1 METRKFINT
10 RRSEDEDR
18 QDITPANREETYVR
32 EGNAEILRLGS
43 KEEKIFLQ
51 NDLLYQDHQNSF
63 KKISARIPKVY
74 QFSDDQQ
81 AEIFSDTSIHGN
93 SEITDGRQE
102 ANLLPSVTKE
112 IESKEEDSL
121 RQKFSTSVTEQIESK
136 EEKQPKKFLITFPQE
151 NTQEEKSLTNCFT
164 DTVQLENF
172 STCFPTHDAGRKKR
186 ETEDLVQNVSTD
198 TAMTDQRTEQQ
209 MIDEKET
216 SNNFAE
222 TEHHEKEIPISD
234 QYAESLY
241 SFTIDKSKPT
251 IVVQNEKPPNEI
263 LLIKN
268 VSKHISSKETEI
280 SKKPE
285 ADPIA
290 ESTLL
295 PSVSVQDCKS
305 ISNLINISHFEEERS
320 RLASFQRDLLLT
332 RFLVEEQRR
341 FLNQTSDTVSL
352 PGSLSMGTQTDRHQ
366 ATQTDVLCMM
376 RPEPRKVKSEN
387 DDSSDSDIDC
397 LSSTRRISRRTIC
410 IIGKDGSRHKIRTPI
425 IEESESTEMLRHT
438 STIPLQREN
447 KSSMLRLYNNRNKI
461 KEVLVNGKTEKYDR
475 AILCHNKHHKSTT
488 DISDFKTDQKKVHL
502 SLRDAKKSMS
512 YSNIND
518 ANILTEKEVYTP
530 RSLKSRMIAR
540 RLSASEQQTAHYT
553 SNKQQETKEKQK
565 FDAKNLFASKS
576 SNKIEEQQKRDY
588 RQKLRHQKSVN
599 GEKENV
605 QPESKGT
612 SKANLIKIGDD
623 ENGDNEENLSVQ
635 SVGMGTLKLKGKN
648 QQLMEKKSV
657 FTIAYDDATTEHL
670 GESSNGSTHD

>member
-1 METRKFINT
+1 MEIRKFMNT
-10 RRSEDEDR
+10 RRSGDEDR
-18 QDITPANREETYVR
+18 QDVTPANREETYVR
-32 EGNAEILRLGS
+32 EGNAEILRLRS
-43 KEEKIFLQ
+43 KEEKIFHQ
-51 NDLLYQDHQNSF
+51 NDLRHKEHQNSSE
-63 KKISARIPKVY
+63 KISARIPKVY
-74 QFSDDQQ
+74 QFSDDK
-81 AEIFSDTSIHGN
+81 EVENFSGTSIPGS
-93 SEITDGRQE
+93 SEITDGRQQ
-102 ANLLPSVTKE
+102 ANLFASVTKE
-112 IESKEEDSL
+112 TESKEGDSL
-121 RQKFSTSVTEQIESK
+121 HQKFSTSVIEQIESK
-136 EEKQPKKFLITFPQE
+136 EEKQPNKFFNTFPQE
-151 NTQEEKSLTNCFT
+151 NTQEEKSLTNYFT

-172 STCFPTHDAGRKKR
+172 STYFPTHDDGRKKR
-186 ETEDLVQNVSTD
+186 EIEDLVQNVSTD
-198 TAMTDQRTEQQ
+198 AAMTDRRTEQQ
-209 MIDEKET
+209 ITEEKKT

-222 TEHHEKEIPISD
+222 TEHHEKEVPKSD
-234 QYAESLY
+234 QHAESLHCV
-241 SFTIDKSKPT
+241 TIDKSKT
-251 IVVQNEKPPNEI
+251 TVLQNEKPPNEI
-263 LLIKN
+263 LLTKN
-268 VSKHISSKETEI
+268 VSKHINSRETDI
-280 SKKPE
+280 SRKSV

-305 ISNLINISHFEEERS
+305 ISNLMNISHLEKERN

-397 LSSTRRISRRTIC
+397 LSSTHRISRRTIC

-447 KSSMLRLYNNRNKI
+447 KSSTLRLNNNRNKI
-461 KEVLVNGKTEKYDR
+461 KEVLVNGKIEKYDR
-475 AILCHNKHHKSTT
+475 VILRHSKHHKSTT
-488 DISDFKTDQKKVHL
+488 DISDFKTDQKKVHSL
-502 SLRDAKKSMS
+502 LRDAKKSMS

-540 RLSASEQQTAHYT
+540 RLSASEQHTAHYT
-553 SNKQQETKEKQK
+553 GNKQQETKEKQK
-565 FDAKNLFASKS
+565 VDAKNSFASES

-605 QPESKGT
+605 HPEAKGT
-612 SKANLIKIGDD
+612 NRGNFIKVGDD
-623 ENGDNEENLSVQ
+623 ENGDIEENSVQ